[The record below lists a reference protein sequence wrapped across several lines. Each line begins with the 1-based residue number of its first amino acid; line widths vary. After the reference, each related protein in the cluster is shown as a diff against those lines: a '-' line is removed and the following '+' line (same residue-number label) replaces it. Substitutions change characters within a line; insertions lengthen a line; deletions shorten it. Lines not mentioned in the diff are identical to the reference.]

1 MNKAKKNW
9 SARNLQGKGGRGFEL
24 LIGRAHLTR
33 REKWEIK
40 AEKRGARKQRPR
52 IKYPLG
58 VPYGRCQNIGMIN
71 PVLKGK
77 RNKEWLNTVLSG
89 PKN

>member
-40 AEKRGARKQRPR
+40 AEKRGARK
-52 IKYPLG
+52 
-58 VPYGRCQNIGMIN
+58 
-71 PVLKGK
+71 
-77 RNKEWLNTVLSG
+77 
-89 PKN
+89 